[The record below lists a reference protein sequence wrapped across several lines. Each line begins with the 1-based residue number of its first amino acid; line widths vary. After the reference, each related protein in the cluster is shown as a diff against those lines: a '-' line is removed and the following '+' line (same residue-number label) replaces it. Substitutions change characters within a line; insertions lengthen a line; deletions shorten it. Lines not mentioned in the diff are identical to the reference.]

1 MMRFLFS
8 ILLITCGFNLNAQ
21 IIDSTLID
29 NNSSLSKYE
38 SDFLNDYLKELRD
51 TFDFSQKRI
60 VFITGSSGTIIG
72 NKKDYFNDIIM
83 WDKDY
88 KSKIATSLVVFNAN
102 EREQSGG
109 YDAIL
114 TYWVK
119 LLTDKRKQ
127 KIINQIKICR

>member
-1 MMRFLFS
+1 MKIFIT
-8 ILLITCGFNLNAQ
+8 ILLLTFGVNLHSQ

-29 NNSSLSKYE
+29 NNIKLNKYE
-38 SDFLNDYLKELRD
+38 SDFLNDYLKEQRD

-60 VFITGSSGTIIG
+60 AFITGSSGSIIG
-72 NKKDYFNDIIM
+72 NKKDYFKDINK

-88 KSKIATSLVVFNAN
+88 NSKIVTSLVIFNDN
-102 EREQSGG
+102 EKELSGG

-127 KIINQIKICR
+127 KIIGQIKICR